1 MLAAAQYSGAT
12 RLQGGAAAQY
22 SCATGLQGRQRRYYC
37 AIGLQGGQQHRYST
51 PPECYCIIKHEDEEF
66 IEEYDYYLFRATSE
80 PHRLK
85 KTTVDS
91 YGQVF
96 PGDSWVIKG
105 NYFTLAENNHGE
117 SIDQGHGLYV
127 WSKRTAIAWAASVM
141 SSGLELHEAGDED
154 SASG

>member
-1 MLAAAQYSGAT
+1 
-12 RLQGGAAAQY
+12 
-22 SCATGLQGRQRRYYC
+22 
-37 AIGLQGGQQHRYST
+37 
-51 PPECYCIIKHEDEEF
+51 
-66 IEEYDYYLFRATSE
+66 
-80 PHRLK
+80 LK

-127 WSKRTAIAWAASVM
+127 WSKRTAIALGSVCDVLWAGTA
-141 SSGLELHEAGDED
+141 
-154 SASG
+154 